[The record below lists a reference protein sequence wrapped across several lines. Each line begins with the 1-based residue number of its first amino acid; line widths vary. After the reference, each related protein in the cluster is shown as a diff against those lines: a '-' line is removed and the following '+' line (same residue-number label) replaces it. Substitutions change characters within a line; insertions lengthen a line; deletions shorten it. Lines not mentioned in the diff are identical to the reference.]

1 PHAPTLSPYTTLFR
15 SAAGA
20 CSPSAPAWATPPT
33 PRAER
38 PRAERPPPRPQA
50 RASVLLLRR
59 HHRVQQRLHPVLAL
73 EVVKHEVAGE
83 LPVQVGEAALLR
95 GAGDGPGPQHPVLHR
110 RLVVGAVLAQQDR
123 AAVPS
128 RPGLDLVEVALDLRH
143 LRRRE
148 AHAGL

>member
-83 LPVQVGEAALLR
+83 LRSEEHTSELQ
-95 GAGDGPGPQHPVLHR
+95 
-110 RLVVGAVLAQQDR
+110 
-123 AAVPS
+123 S
-128 RPGLDLVEVALDLRH
+128 RENL
-143 LRRRE
+143 
-148 AHAGL
+148 